1 MKYFDVITL
10 FPEMFSALTDFGV
23 TARAQQRQLYEL
35 VCWNPRDFTVDPR
48 KTVDDRP
55 FGGGAGM
62 VMMAEPLTRSLS
74 AAVSRQKSK
83 GVKESISIFLSPQ
96 GVPLTQKIVSTL
108 SEREGLILLAGR
120 YEGVDQRVIDQ
131 SIDLE
136 ISVGDYVLSGG
147 ELPAMSLLDAI
158 VRLLPGALNQSGSLA
173 EESFADDLLEYP
185 QYTRPEIFNGSPVPE
200 VLLSGH
206 HERIKAWRKQQA
218 FDRPSV
224 GALIC
229 CRGKEKTALIQA
241 VRTKNS

>member
-23 TARAQQRQLYEL
+23 TARAQHRQLYEL
-35 VCWNPRDFTVDPR
+35 VCWNPRDFAVDPR

-62 VMMAEPLTRSLS
+62 VMMAEPLTRSLN
-74 AAVSRQKSK
+74 AAASRQKSK

-147 ELPAMSLLDAI
+147 ELPTMSLLDAI

-173 EESFADDLLEYP
+173 EESFADNLLEYP
-185 QYTRPEIFNGSPVPE
+185 QYTRPEVFNGIPVPE

-218 FDRPSV
+218 FDRTHSRRPDLLSWE
-224 GALIC
+224 
-229 CRGKEKTALIQA
+229 GKSRSNTGGENK
-241 VRTKNS
+241 K

>member
-218 FDRPSV
+218 FDRTCSRRPDLLSWE
-224 GALIC
+224 
-229 CRGKEKTALIQA
+229 GKNRSNTGGENK
-241 VRTKNS
+241 K

>member
-83 GVKESISIFLSPQ
+83 GVK
-96 GVPLTQKIVSTL
+96 K
-108 SEREGLILLAGR
+108 
-120 YEGVDQRVIDQ
+120 
-131 SIDLE
+131 
-136 ISVGDYVLSGG
+136 
-147 ELPAMSLLDAI
+147 
-158 VRLLPGALNQSGSLA
+158 
-173 EESFADDLLEYP
+173 
-185 QYTRPEIFNGSPVPE
+185 
-200 VLLSGH
+200 
-206 HERIKAWRKQQA
+206 
-218 FDRPSV
+218 
-224 GALIC
+224 
-229 CRGKEKTALIQA
+229 
-241 VRTKNS
+241 

>member
-35 VCWNPRDFTVDPR
+35 VCWNPRDFTVDLR

-218 FDRPSV
+218 FDRTFGRRPDLLSWEGKNRSNTV
-224 GALIC
+224 GEN
-229 CRGKEKTALIQA
+229 KK
-241 VRTKNS
+241 

>member
-1 MKYFDVITL
+1 MKCFDVITL

-218 FDRPSV
+218 FDRTFSRRPDLLSWE
-224 GALIC
+224 
-229 CRGKEKTALIQA
+229 GKNRSNTGGENK
-241 VRTKNS
+241 K